1 MKSVFA
7 LVPVLTGQSLMYP
20 LAVFTKEQDALDSQ
34 KMFNDWETQYIEL
47 EIRDTKLTHNEC
59 VDMLSSFE
67 FLSLKK
73 RFDYTPE
80 YINEIMDNE
89 IFVFGSNLSGI
100 HGAGAA
106 KIAVDNF
113 GAVYGK
119 GIGMYGNSYAI
130 PTKDENVMTL
140 PLSKIEVYVNDFIKF
155 AEQNPKY
162 NFIVTKIGCGLAGF
176 LVRNIAPL
184 FKDALDMKNIILP
197 KEFVDF
203 NRKTN

>member
-1 MKSVFA
+1 MKRVFA
-7 LVPVLTGQSLMYP
+7 LVPVLTGQSLIYP
-20 LAVFTKEQDALDSQ
+20 LAVFTNEKDALDS
-34 KMFNDWETQYIEL
+34 KEMFNDWETQYVEL
-47 EIRDTKLTHNEC
+47 EIRDTKLTYKEC
-59 VDMLSSFE
+59 VDMLNSYE

-106 KIAVDNF
+106 KIAVDF

-119 GIGMYGNSYAI
+119 GVGLYGNSYAI
-130 PTKDENVMTL
+130 PTKDENITTL

-155 AEQNPKY
+155 AEKNIKY

-176 LVRNIAPL
+176 RIEDIAPL
-184 FKDALDMKNIILP
+184 FKNALSIKNIILP
-197 KEFVDF
+197 KEFVDL

>member
-1 MKSVFA
+1 MKRVFA
-7 LVPVLTGQSLMYP
+7 LVPILTGQSLIYP
-20 LAVFTKEQDALDSQ
+20 LAVFTNEKDALDS
-34 KMFNDWETQYIEL
+34 KEMFNDWETQYVEL
-47 EIRDTKLTHNEC
+47 EIRDTKLTYKEC
-59 VDMLSSFE
+59 VDMLNSFE

-106 KIAVDNF
+106 KIALDKF

-119 GIGMYGNSYAI
+119 GIGFYGKSYAI

-140 PLSKIEVYVNDFIKF
+140 PLSKIEVYVNNFIKF
-155 AEQNPKY
+155 AEQNPKN

-176 LVRNIAPL
+176 RVEDIAPL
-184 FKDALDMKNIILP
+184 FKNALSIKNIILP

-203 NRKTN
+203 NKN